1 MKKEFII
8 KFLLLS
14 LILLIKCNDEEKSLN
29 YEEEEYSDL
38 YRNNYFKESLK
49 EYLKEHNLFNND
61 KIIKPND
68 IKKIFIIVLT
78 GQDKDS
84 LPEEIVETFNKL
96 SDYFI
101 NIYYKNS
108 KEIRGKEFY
117 DLVDMGAIFKK
128 MEELFR
134 DDTDDNWDESKES
147 TGL

>member
-14 LILLIKCNDEEKSLN
+14 LILLIKCDDVNN
-29 YEEEEYSDL
+29 EEEEYSDL
-38 YRNNYFKESLK
+38 DRNNYFKESLK

-84 LPEEIVETFNKL
+84 LPEEIVENFNKL

-101 NIYYKNS
+101 NIYYKNR

-117 DLVDMGAIFKK
+117 DLVDMGEIFKK

>member
-14 LILLIKCNDEEKSLN
+14 LILLIKCDDVNN
-29 YEEEEYSDL
+29 EEEEYSDL
-38 YRNNYFKESLK
+38 DRNNYFKESLK

-101 NIYYKNS
+101 NIYYKNR

-117 DLVDMGAIFKK
+117 DLVDMGEIFKK